1 MANSFEL
8 TGTLKVLQDTQTFA
22 SGFSKREFVIEV
34 PDGKYPQLIKFGALK
49 DKIGMLD
56 SVSVGD
62 ELTVTF
68 DVRGREYNGNYY
80 VDLNAW
86 KISNAG
92 SGGGDQGSAP
102 DDPPPSSFDSSFDSE
117 PDPSDDDI
125 PF

>member
-49 DKIGMLD
+49 DKISILD
-56 SVSVGD
+56 SVSIGD

-86 KISNAG
+86 KIS
-92 SGGGDQGSAP
+92 GGGGGANKGGAP
-102 DDPPPSSFDSSFDSE
+102 EDPPPSSFDSSFDSE

>member
-49 DKIGMLD
+49 DKISILD
-56 SVSVGD
+56 SVSIGD

-86 KISNAG
+86 KIS
-92 SGGGDQGSAP
+92 GGGGGGNQGGAP
-102 DDPPPSSFDSSFDSE
+102 QDPPPSSFDSSFDSE

>member
-49 DKIGMLD
+49 DKISILD
-56 SVSVGD
+56 SVSIGD

-86 KISNAG
+86 KIS
-92 SGGGDQGSAP
+92 GGGGGENKGGAP
-102 DDPPPSSFDSSFDSE
+102 EDPPPSSFDSSFDSE